1 MKIPKEKP
9 RPEKT
14 GDSKTPRERVKRV
27 KIFFSSIEN
36 NSQFIKV

>member
-14 GDSKTPRERVKRV
+14 GDSKTPREVE
-27 KIFFSSIEN
+27 IFFKNSKDK
-36 NSQFIKV
+36 SQFIKV

>member
-14 GDSKTPRERVKRV
+14 GDSKTPRERVE
-27 KIFFSSIEN
+27 IFFKNSKDK
-36 NSQFIKV
+36 SQFIKV

>member
-14 GDSKTPRERVKRV
+14 GDSKTPRERVEFKNS
-27 KIFFSSIEN
+27 KDK
-36 NSQFIKV
+36 SQFIKV